1 MPRVEIA
8 VPDPFPFR
16 CELDV
21 LIGHVNS
28 ANHVG
33 NDAVIAL
40 CNEARLRFLA
50 HCGFTRERIG
60 NAGLIN
66 ADLAAIYKSE
76 AHYGERL
83 VFEVGVG
90 ELLKYGADF
99 VYRISSAADGR
110 VIAIVK
116 TAMLLFDYDKKC
128 LAPASAQLHEKLRNA
143 HASGSDHA

>member
-8 VPDPFPFR
+8 VPEQLPFR

-28 ANHVG
+28 AGHLG
-33 NDAVIAL
+33 NDALIGL
-40 CNEARLRFLA
+40 CNEARFRFLA
-50 HCGFTRERIG
+50 HCGFARERVG
-60 NAGLIN
+60 GAGLIN
-66 ADLAAIYKSE
+66 ADLAAIYRSE

-110 VIAIVK
+110 LIAIVK
-116 TAMLLFDYDKKC
+116 TAMLLFDYNRKC
-128 LAPASAQLHEKLRNA
+128 LVPATTDF
-143 HASGSDHA
+143 HACLSKALATGSPS